1 MVLMKGG
8 APWSQTH
15 SRSSQMA
22 ASLASCLQS
31 VGGLGAKGEGGAVVG
46 CLEPKEKPDS
56 DAGPTYR
63 HPML

>member
-1 MVLMKGG
+1 
-8 APWSQTH
+8 
-15 SRSSQMA
+15 MA

-46 CLEPKEKPDS
+46 CLEPKENPDS